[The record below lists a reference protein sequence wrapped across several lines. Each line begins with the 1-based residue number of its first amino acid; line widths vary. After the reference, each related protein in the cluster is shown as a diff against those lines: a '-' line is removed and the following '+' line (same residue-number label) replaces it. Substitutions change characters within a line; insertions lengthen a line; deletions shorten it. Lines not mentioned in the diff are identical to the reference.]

1 MPERVQLPP
10 RDDARLL
17 NHVVGFGARPDD
29 AGGVSA
35 HERPVPVDER
45 LECGDVTVDGSI
57 DEDLVT
63 DEPQSIGRVT
73 VALGYRH
80 ATPQ

>member
-1 MPERVQLPP
+1 M
-10 RDDARLL
+10 
-17 NHVVGFGARPDD
+17 
-29 AGGVSA
+29 
-35 HERPVPVDER
+35 PVDER

-63 DEPQSIGRVT
+63 DEPQSIGTVT